1 MLCAAAVWVA
11 VKGVRAANSNV
22 LVDDCIFS
30 YVSGLKLHSSHAS
43 SLDGWEV
50 LATPPAALRRS
61 RLCSCTKQHEACM
74 GVALLVVLDAR

>member
-30 YVSGLKLHSSHAS
+30 MFGFESSFVSCFLSRRLGSAYDASCRAAAIATLLSAPSS
-43 SLDGWEV
+43 
-50 LATPPAALRRS
+50 
-61 RLCSCTKQHEACM
+61 M
-74 GVALLVVLDAR
+74 GVALLLMVLHAS